1 MKLIFWGF
9 FLVFLDFNLSF
20 GGISVD
26 ILPDVLGYLLIF
38 FGAGEM
44 AEESERFARMRPI
57 AVVLAVLNLIAPFV
71 WSTLLSLVWSVFLLL
86 LYAWLLWLLVC
97 AVQDM
102 EQYYGC
108 PFRAHTMRTTFL
120 VLICA
125 SAASLVVVW
134 LSFLSLLV
142 FPLGIASLIA
152 VVVMLVLLWQAAK
165 TYERLC
171 EGHAHSDG
179 NDDYYP
185 GSED

>member
-9 FLVFLDFNLSF
+9 LLVFLDFNLSF

-44 AEESERFARMRPI
+44 AEESERFARMRP
-57 AVVLAVLNLIAPFV
+57 AAAVLAVLSLIAPFV
-71 WSTLLSLVWSVFLLL
+71 WIALLALVWSVLSFL

-108 PFRAHTMRTTFL
+108 PFRAHTMRTASL

-125 SAASLVVVW
+125 SAASMVVVW
-134 LSFLSLLV
+134 LPFLSLLV
-142 FPLGIASLIA
+142 IPLGIVSLIA
-152 VVVMLVLLWQAAK
+152 VIVMLVMLWQAAK
-165 TYERLC
+165 TYGHLC